1 MSWWM
6 WDLQNVPWREAS
18 LVTAAIRCRWRDRE
32 RNADTAG
39 GASPLSHRGRPC
51 PLPGTSTPCWA
62 FHGDGSALP
71 ISAAAAPRER
81 GRFEG
86 SGLVMLSA
94 VSFGARAEE
103 KAQIPL
109 PFFSPIFNSWKLIQG
124 VFSMFSLL
132 EIKLILWPILCW
144 VPRPSA
150 MSIAEGQCCVPR
162 VVLFLEAKPVA
173 ACCSRLCPLWNGWM
187 GGGL

>member
-1 MSWWM
+1 MQTQPGEHHLYLIEA
-6 WDLQNVPWREAS
+6 DLVPS
-18 LVTAAIRCRWRDRE
+18 LAP
-32 RNADTAG
+32 
-39 GASPLSHRGRPC
+39 PLRAEH
-51 PLPGTSTPCWA
+51 ST
-62 FHGDGSALP
+62 GMALH
-71 ISAAAAPRER
+71 SQSVLLAAAAPRER
-81 GRFEG
+81 GCFEG
-86 SGLVMLSA
+86 SGPVMLSA

-150 MSIAEGQCCVPR
+150 TSIAEGQCCVPR